1 MNKAT
6 AKASVI
12 IPYYKK
18 KNNIKRTIKSVISQ
32 TYSNFEIILIY
43 DDEDLSELIYVNN
56 LKKLDKR
63 IKIIVNKKNLGAG
76 QSRNIGIFNSKGKYI
91 CFLDAD
97 DIWNK
102 NKLLLQINFMK
113 KKRCS
118 ISHTT
123 YEIRDSKNNRI
134 GLRKA
139 RNFYNL
145 KALLP
150 SCDIGL
156 STVVAEKK
164 IFTKSFK
171 FPNQKTKEDFVLWL
185 KILKKNIQII
195 GIDKNLTSWYSTK
208 NSLSSSSIQKIKDA
222 FKVYSKYMKFNF
234 IKSVYFTLRL
244 SLNFFKKNYF

>member
-1 MNKAT
+1 M
-6 AKASVI
+6 
-12 IPYYKK
+12 
-18 KNNIKRTIKSVISQ
+18 
-32 TYSNFEIILIY
+32 
-43 DDEDLSELIYVNN
+43 
-56 LKKLDKR
+56 
-63 IKIIVNKKNLGAG
+63 
-76 QSRNIGIFNSKGKYI
+76 
-91 CFLDAD
+91 
-97 DIWNK
+97 
-102 NKLLLQINFMK
+102 
-113 KKRCS
+113 
-118 ISHTT
+118 
-123 YEIRDSKNNRI
+123 
-134 GLRKA
+134 
-139 RNFYNL
+139 
-145 KALLP
+145 P

-234 IKSVYFTLRL
+234 IKSVYFTLIL